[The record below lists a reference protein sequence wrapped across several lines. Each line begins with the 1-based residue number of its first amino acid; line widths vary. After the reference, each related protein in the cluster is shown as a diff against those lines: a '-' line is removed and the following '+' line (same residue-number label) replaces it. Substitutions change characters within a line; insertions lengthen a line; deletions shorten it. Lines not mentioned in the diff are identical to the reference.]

1 MFTKT
6 LNEIIT
12 LKSLKKAYSFV
23 KKSSVGLDMVSAQ
36 VFEEDLE
43 GSLQEIIKEVNS
55 GRYTPEPLS
64 RIYVPKEQS
73 FELRPLGLGS
83 LKDKILQRAIATEL
97 SSFFEKEFSNKSY
110 GYRVNKSALQA
121 IGRVRD
127 FIIKGGVYVYRLDIE
142 NFFETL
148 PHERLLNLLSTRIA
162 DPELLHLIALFLKNG
177 SFERYKYIEHFEGIH
192 QGDPLSPLLANIYLN
207 QLDWFLEK
215 SSIDFVRYADDM
227 VLFANTQKELNYI
240 EKQTTTFLTK
250 LALAP
255 NIIKSKKI
263 HAIKEGFDFLGIHFK
278 GWELSIAK
286 TKLEQI
292 IAKQNQI
299 VKSIHPFT
307 NMLEKLNQHLQGL
320 KNYYYEILSPQD
332 AQFKLLQES
341 LLLALS
347 SRVAIERKRG
357 NITTKKA
364 FKEILEGIELPY
376 PLAKNAKRD
385 YIERIIT
392 RGLLE
397 YLESKKYKK
406 ATKKIAKKR
415 REYAK
420 KYATASV
427 LYVSEFGTFVGVAK
441 NSILLKQK
449 GRVIFK
455 MPKTHC
461 ERIIIASNSVSISS
475 ALVKMCS
482 TLGITIDFIDAKA
495 NQTPYASLYTNKNAY
510 ASMSIKQLKI
520 LNTPKQL
527 KLAKAFVKGKVK
539 NQINYLSYLNKY
551 HKLVDEDIKLMKKH
565 LTNMLIFAK
574 TPNELMGH
582 EGTTAQIYW
591 SALAKIVDD
600 KIDFRGRVTYG
611 AKDVV
616 NAALNYGYAFLYSR
630 VQYHLIRAGLSLH
643 ISFLHALDDNKP
655 TLVYDLIEE
664 FRAFVVDRVI
674 FTMINQREQLNLD
687 HNGLLDKPSRQ
698 KIAKKV
704 LEKIGSYTKH
714 KKASKKVDTII
725 SEQAYLLARAVKG
738 LSTYRPFIGKY

>member
-1 MFTKT
+1 MFTKPLT
-6 LNEIIT
+6 QIIT

-23 KKSSVGLDMVSAQ
+23 KKSSVGLDMVSVE

-43 GSLQEIIKEVNS
+43 ASLQEIIKEVKN
-55 GRYTPEPLS
+55 GNYTPEPLS

-73 FELRPLGLGS
+73 FKLRPLGLGS
-83 LKDKILQRAIATEL
+83 IKDKILQRAIATEL
-97 SSFFEKEFSNKSY
+97 STFFEKEFSNKSY
-110 GYRVNKSALQA
+110 GYRVNKSTLQA
-121 IGRVRD
+121 INRVKD
-127 FIIKGGVYVYRLDIE
+127 YITKGGVYIYRLDIE

-148 PHERLLNLLSTRIA
+148 PHEKLLNLLATRIA
-162 DPELLHLIALFLKNG
+162 DPALLHIIALFLKNG

-207 QLDWFLEK
+207 QLDCFLEN
-215 SSIDFVRYADDM
+215 SDIDFVRFADDL
-227 VLFANTQKELNYI
+227 VLFANTSKEIEYI
-240 EKQTTTFLTK
+240 QKQTNSFLTK
-250 LALAP
+250 LDLSP
-255 NIIKSKKI
+255 NIKKSKKL

-278 GWELSIAK
+278 GWQLSIAK
-286 TKLEQI
+286 AKLEQI
-292 IAKQNQI
+292 ITKQNQI
-299 VKSIHPFT
+299 VKSIHPFSE
-307 NMLEKLNQHLQGL
+307 MLKKLNQHLQGL
-320 KNYYYEILSPQD
+320 KNYYYEILTPQD

-341 LLLALS
+341 LLIVLS
-347 SRVAIERKRG
+347 SRVALERKRG
-357 NITTKKA
+357 NITTKRA
-364 FKEILEGIELPY
+364 FRELLNDIELPY
-376 PLAKNAKRD
+376 TLAKSAKKD

-397 YLESKKYKK
+397 FLESKKYKK
-406 ATKKIAKKR
+406 ATKKIAKKK

-427 LYVSEFGTFVGVAK
+427 LYVSEFGTFIGVAK
-441 NSILLKQK
+441 NSIVLKQK
-449 GRVIFK
+449 GKVIFK

-475 ALVKMCS
+475 ALVKLCA

-495 NQTPYASLYTNKNAY
+495 NQTPYASIYTNKNAY
-510 ASMSIKQLKI
+510 ASMSLKQLKI

-527 KLAKAFVKGKVK
+527 KLAKAFIKGKVK
-539 NQINYLSYLNKY
+539 NQINYLIYLNKY
-551 HKLVDEDIKLMKKH
+551 HKLIDEDIKLIKKH
-565 LTNMLIFAK
+565 LTNMLLFAK
-574 TPNELMGH
+574 TPNELMGF

-600 KIDFRGRVTYG
+600 KIDFKGRVTYG
-611 AKDVV
+611 AKDIV
-616 NAALNYGYAFLYSR
+616 NSALNYGYAFLYSR

-643 ISFLHALDDNKP
+643 ISFLHALNDNKP

-674 FTMINQREQLNLD
+674 FTMINQREPLTLD
-687 HNGLLDKPSRQ
+687 KNGLLDLPSRQ

-714 KKASKKVDTII
+714 KKASKKIDTII

-738 LSTYRPFIGKY
+738 LSTYKPFIGKY

>member
-1 MFTKT
+1 M
-6 LNEIIT
+6 
-12 LKSLKKAYSFV
+12 
-23 KKSSVGLDMVSAQ
+23 GLDKVSVE
-36 VFEEDLE
+36 VFEENLE
-43 GSLQEIIKEVNS
+43 GSLQEIIVELKN
-55 GRYTPEPLS
+55 GRYSPEPLS

-83 LKDKILQRAIATEL
+83 LKDKILQRVIATEL
-97 SSFFEKEFSNKSY
+97 SSFFDKEFSDKNY
-110 GYRVNKSALQA
+110 GYRVNKSTLQA
-121 IGRVRD
+121 VARVRD
-127 FIIKGGVYVYRLDIE
+127 FINRGGVYIYRLDIE

-148 PHERLLNLLSTRIA
+148 SHEKLLNLLATRIA

-177 SFERYKYIEHFEGIH
+177 SFERYKYLEHFEGIH
-192 QGDPLSPLLANIYLN
+192 QGDPLSPLLANVYLN
-207 QLDWFLEK
+207 QLDWFLEN
-215 SSIDFVRYADDM
+215 SGINFVRFADDM
-227 VLFANTQKELNYI
+227 VLFANSSKEIDYI
-240 EKQTTTFLTK
+240 QKQTNSFLTK
-250 LALAP
+250 LSLAP
-255 NIIKSKKI
+255 NIKKSKKL

-286 TKLEQI
+286 AKLEQI

-299 VKSIHPFT
+299 AKSVHPFSD
-307 NMLEKLNQHLQGL
+307 MLEKLNQHLQGL
-320 KNYYYEILSPQD
+320 KSYYYQILEEQD

-364 FKEILEGIELPY
+364 FRELLEDIELPY
-376 PLAKNAKRD
+376 ALEKSAKKD
-385 YIERIIT
+385 YIERIIS

-406 ATKKIAKKR
+406 AKSKISKKK

-427 LYVSEFGTFVGVAK
+427 LYVSEFGTFIGVSK
-441 NSILLKQK
+441 NSITLKQK

-461 ERIIIASNSVSISS
+461 ERIIIASSAVSLSS
-475 ALVKMCS
+475 ALVKLCA
-482 TLGITIDFIDAKA
+482 TLGIAIDFIEAKS
-495 NQTPYASLYTNKNAY
+495 NQTPYASLYSNKNAY
-510 ASMSIKQLKI
+510 ASMSLKQLKV
-520 LNTPKQL
+520 LNTPLQL
-527 KLAKAFVKGKVK
+527 KLAKAFIKGKVK
-539 NQINYLSYLNKY
+539 NQINYLTYLNKY
-551 HKLVDEDIKLMKKH
+551 HKIIDKDIVQIKKH
-565 LTNMLIFAK
+565 LTNMLLFAK
-574 TPNELMGH
+574 TPNELMGY

-600 KIDFRGRVTYG
+600 KIDFRGRTTYG

-616 NAALNYGYAFLYSR
+616 NSALNYGYAFLYSR
-630 VQYHLIRAGLSLH
+630 VQYHLVRAGLSLH
-643 ISFLHALDDNKP
+643 ISFLHALNDSKP

-674 FTMINQREQLNLD
+674 FTMVNQREPLNLD
-687 HNGLLDKPSRQ
+687 ENGLLDLPSRQ

-738 LSTYRPFIGKY
+738 LSTYKPFIGKY

>member
-1 MFTKT
+1 MFTKPLSQIVT
-6 LNEIIT
+6 I
-12 LKSLKKAYSFV
+12 KSLKKAYAVV
-23 KKSSVGLDMVSAQ
+23 KKSSVGLDKVSVE

-43 GSLQEIIKEVNS
+43 GSLQEIITDVKS

-83 LKDKILQRAIATEL
+83 LKDKILQRTIATEL
-97 SSFFEKEFSNKSY
+97 SSFFDKEFSDKNY
-110 GYRVNKSALQA
+110 GYRVNKSTLQA
-121 IGRVRD
+121 VARVRD
-127 FIIKGGVYVYRLDIE
+127 FINRGDVYIYRLDIE

-148 PHERLLNLLSTRIA
+148 PHEKLLNLLATRIA
-162 DPELLHLIALFLKNG
+162 NPELLHLIALFLKNG

-207 QLDWFLEK
+207 QLDWFLENNG
-215 SSIDFVRYADDM
+215 IDFVRFADDM
-227 VLFANTQKELNYI
+227 VIFAHSAKELDHI
-240 EKQTTTFLTK
+240 QKQTNGFLTK
-250 LALAP
+250 LSLTP
-255 NIIKSKKI
+255 NIQKSKKR

-286 TKLEQI
+286 AKLEQI
-292 IAKQNQI
+292 ITKQNQI
-299 VKSIHPFT
+299 IKSIHPFSD
-307 NMLEKLNQHLQGL
+307 MLEKLNQHLQGL

-347 SRVAIERKRG
+347 SRVALERKRG

-364 FKEILEGIELPY
+364 FRELLEDIELPY
-376 PLAKNAKRD
+376 TLAKSAKKD
-385 YIERIIT
+385 YIERIIS

-397 YLESKKYKK
+397 YLESKKYKQ
-406 ATKKIAKKR
+406 ATKKISKKK

-427 LYVSEFGTFVGVAK
+427 LYVSEYGTFVGVVK
-441 NSILLKQK
+441 NSITLKQK
-449 GRVIFK
+449 GRVVFK

-461 ERIIIASNSVSISS
+461 ERIIIASGSVSISS
-475 ALVKMCS
+475 ALVKLCA
-482 TLGITIDFIDAKA
+482 TQGITIDFIDVKA

-510 ASMSIKQLKI
+510 ASMSLKQLKI
-520 LNTPKQL
+520 LNTPTQL

-551 HKLVDEDIKLMKKH
+551 HKLVDKEIKLMKKH
-565 LTNMLIFAK
+565 LKNMLLFAK
-574 TPNELMGH
+574 TPNELMGF

-616 NAALNYGYAFLYSR
+616 NSALNYGYAFLYSR

-643 ISFLHALDDNKP
+643 ISFLHALDDSKP

-674 FTMINQREQLNLD
+674 FTMINQREPLHLD
-687 HNGLLDKPSRQ
+687 DNGLLDKQSRQ

-725 SEQAYLLARAVKG
+725 GEQAYLLSRAVKG
-738 LSTYRPFIGKY
+738 LSAYRPFIGKY

>member
-6 LNEIIT
+6 LTEIIT

-23 KKSSVGLDMVSAQ
+23 KKSSVGLDRVSAE

-441 NSILLKQK
+441 NSIVLKQK
-449 GRVIFK
+449 GNVIFK

-461 ERIIIASNSVSISS
+461 ERIIIASSSVSISS
-475 ALVKMCS
+475 ALVKMCAS
-482 TLGITIDFIDAKA
+482 LGITIDFIDAKT
-495 NQTPYASLYTNKNAY
+495 NQTPYASIYTNNNAY

-527 KLAKAFVKGKVK
+527 QLAKAFVKGKVK

-551 HKLVDEDIKLMKKH
+551 HKLIDEDIKLMKKH

-574 TPNELMGH
+574 TPNELMGY
-582 EGTTAQIYW
+582 EGTAAQIYW
-591 SALAKIVDD
+591 SALGKIVDD

-674 FTMINQREQLNLD
+674 FTMINQREPLNID
-687 HNGLLDKPSRQ
+687 KNGLLDQPSRQ

-725 SEQAYLLARAVKG
+725 SEQAYLLARAVQG
-738 LSTYRPFIGKY
+738 LSKYRPFIGKY